1 MSEEKK
7 IKSFIGIVLSNKM
20 KKTIVVSVEYNKMH
34 RLYKKYVIKRRKFK
48 VHDEKNDCKIGDTV
62 KIVGTNPISKEK
74 KWKLAEII
82 SRAK

>member
-7 IKSFIGIVLSNKM
+7 NKSFIGVVVSDKM

-34 RLYKKYVIKRRKFK
+34 RLYKKYVIKRKKFK
-48 VHDEKNDCKIGDTV
+48 VHDENNDCKIGDTV
-62 KIVGTNPISKEK
+62 KIVGSNPISKEK

>member
-1 MSEEKK
+1 VSEEKK

>member
-7 IKSFIGIVLSNKM
+7 IKSFIGVVVSDKM

-34 RLYKKYVIKRRKFK
+34 RLYKKYVIKRKKFK
-48 VHDEKNDCKIGDTV
+48 VHDENNDCKIGDTV
-62 KIVGTNPISKEK
+62 KIVGSNPISKEK

-82 SRAK
+82 SKAK